1 MRPVKRIPDLLKIM
15 ALVKKWPNIKLLLLA
30 GGDVEQ
36 YLPLMKKLGVEKNI
50 IIRKNILDIENY
62 ISAAD
67 VGIYTSEDESFG
79 MGILETMLY
88 GKPVLS
94 TKVGGIPEVMQHG
107 KTGFLFTV
115 GDTRNFAKKLT
126 ELSTDQNLVTKLGAQ
141 AYARA
146 TNDFSADKK
155 VSEYLAYY
163 QNIIKSGK

>member
-1 MRPVKRIPDLLKIM
+1 MYSLLE
-15 ALVKKWPNIKLLLLA
+15 
-30 GGDVEQ
+30 G
-36 YLPLMKKLGVEKNI
+36 LPSPEEVVLRAKELGQNSVALMKKLGVEKNI

-115 GDTRNFAKKLT
+115 GDTRNFAKKPT
-126 ELSTDQNLVTKLGAQ
+126 RNSTRRNGRSDQ
-141 AYARA
+141 
-146 TNDFSADKK
+146 
-155 VSEYLAYY
+155 E
-163 QNIIKSGK
+163 